1 METQKK
7 WFEITAI
14 SNKGEAEVHDIEG
27 NQVFIRGGFENVV
40 LIQVPNSMAVDEIAT
55 QHVMRSIEA
64 LLGRAGITKDVMVVP
79 DTLEF
84 CRLQPLDDKMSAML
98 EERFHERQ
106 VARIRA
112 HEEARRKN
120 VIVEVPK

>member
-1 METQKK
+1 MEKQK
-7 WFEITAI
+7 WFEIVAL
-14 SNKGEAEVHDIEG
+14 SNKGEAEVHDVEG
-27 NQVFIRGGFENVV
+27 NQIFIRGGFENVV
-40 LIQVPNSMAVDEIAT
+40 LIQVPNAMAVDHQAT

-84 CRLQPLDDKMSAML
+84 CRLNPLNEAMSAVL
-98 EERFHERQ
+98 EEKFHQKQ

-112 HEEARRKN
+112 HEEARKRKL
-120 VIVEVPK
+120 IEVVDK